1 MFNSEMLG
9 DEGAP
14 HLSPN
19 LHLNFQIN
27 MSKCKL
33 RSGLGLLDTLQVL
46 ADPRS
51 EACGALVREAALQ
64 NWRDF
69 EEKEG
74 EPEGHLLSYP
84 IDVFVN
90 IDDDVPVVQL
100 LSRTN
105 NKRFPD
111 SK

>member
-1 MFNSEMLG
+1 M
-9 DEGAP
+9 P
-14 HLSPN
+14 T
-19 LHLNFQIN
+19 
-27 MSKCKL
+27 K
-33 RSGLGLLDTLQVL
+33 
-46 ADPRS
+46 
-51 EACGALVREAALQ
+51 

-84 IDVFVN
+84 IDVIVN

-100 LSRTN
+100 LARTN

>member
-1 MFNSEMLG
+1 MCKLAKIS
-9 DEGAP
+9 
-14 HLSPN
+14 LSSIRNLPN
-19 LHLNFQIN
+19 LTNKP
-27 MSKCKL
+27 SK
-33 RSGLGLLDTLQVL
+33 D
-46 ADPRS
+46 
-51 EACGALVREAALQ
+51 
-64 NWRDF
+64 
-69 EEKEG
+69 G

-111 SK
+111 SKYGKVFPSYFSASCGEISIFFRAKILGKGARSIPNKLTT